1 MHCLIIDDDPL
12 VRSSLIKML
21 SRDERIQG
29 TLEAKDAF
37 EGINI
42 WNKQKSQIDFILLDI
57 ELPEM
62 TGIEFL
68 ESIDQQPPVI
78 LISSKEN
85 YGPDAFEHE
94 CVDYILKPVPY
105 QRLLKGIS
113 RVEKLL
119 EKKKQPQLS
128 NKTLIKHNNEHIQ
141 LDLDDILFVES
152 EENYVNF
159 HTKERS
165 YLVHATL
172 KSIYENLPSDRFYK
186 VQRSIIANIDN
197 IIRIRG
203 NIIEFEGPKGVIEKT
218 TTKKDEL
225 LSLLNVLNK
234 K

>member
-94 CVDYILKPVPY
+94 CVDYILKPV
-105 QRLLKGIS
+105 
-113 RVEKLL
+113 
-119 EKKKQPQLS
+119 
-128 NKTLIKHNNEHIQ
+128 
-141 LDLDDILFVES
+141 
-152 EENYVNF
+152 
-159 HTKERS
+159 
-165 YLVHATL
+165 A
-172 KSIYENLPSDRFYK
+172 
-186 VQRSIIANIDN
+186 
-197 IIRIRG
+197 
-203 NIIEFEGPKGVIEKT
+203 
-218 TTKKDEL
+218 
-225 LSLLNVLNK
+225 
-234 K
+234 